1 MNDVIKNLYILFDA
15 AFEENMNGRG
25 TDITRMVTTFV
36 PDTIQNLQACEEIKY
51 ANWIFEADWAGNG
64 GISCSGCHW
73 ISPKNYSDTIRYNR
87 CPNCGA
93 HMLNAIKM
101 KF

>member
-1 MNDVIKNLYILFDA
+1 MERYIHVGTLIDHIDWDNDIQKWTLRREPEDIPASDV
-15 AFEENMNGRG
+15 EE
-25 TDITRMVTTFV
+25 V
-36 PDTIQNLQACEEIKY
+36 KY
-51 ANWIFEADWAGNG
+51 ANWIFEVDWAGNG
-64 GISCSGCHW
+64 GTSCSGCHW
-73 ISPKNYSDTIRYNR
+73 ASPKNDSDTIRYGR